1 MYKSTTQPRRK
12 IKMKN
17 KEFNISSDQ
26 TETVKDQTEKA
37 ELDFNQSVANAG
49 YTKQIAKKILKLYK
63 TR

>member
-1 MYKSTTQPRRK
+1 
-12 IKMKN
+12 MKN